1 MGYIQ
6 ACFNMSD
13 STAYEW
19 AYWNKKRFRVF
30 ADENKS
36 RSRGV
41 TGNNVIADTG
51 RIVIGTRYNLG
62 FQINDKVVFRGK
74 TYIITDVN
82 DSAHEVQPQ
91 AMQYSAA
98 GNILTT
104 WLYLFEVGQAT
115 REQVCATPVFSLSG
129 TSLTITCDTLN
140 AVIYYTTD
148 GTAPSSLSTKYTA
161 PISTTGV
168 DKVYAIALCK
178 GYEKSPIVVWTP

>member
-6 ACFNMSD
+6 ASFQMSD
-13 STAYEW
+13 NTAYEW
-19 AYWNKKRFRVF
+19 AYWKNRRFRVF
-30 ADENKS
+30 TDENKS

-51 RIVIGTRYNLG
+51 RIVVGTRYNLG

-91 AMQYSAA
+91 AMQYAAA

-115 REQVCATPVFSLSG
+115 RAQICAVPTFSLSG
-129 TSLTITCDTLN
+129 STLTIECDTLG

-148 GTAPSSLSTKYTA
+148 GTAPSSLSTKYTT
-161 PISTTGV
+161 PITITGV
-168 DKVYAIALCK
+168 NKVYALAICK
-178 GYEKSPIVVWTP
+178 GFSPSPITVWVP

>member
-1 MGYIQ
+1 MGYVT
-6 ACFNMSD
+6 ATWNMSD
-13 STAYEW
+13 NSAFEW
-19 AYWNKKRFRVF
+19 AYWNNKRFKVYEV
-30 ADENKS
+30 ENKS

-51 RIVIGTRYNLG
+51 RIVVGTRYNLG
-62 FQINDKVVFRGK
+62 FKINDKVVFRGK

-115 REQVCATPVFSLSG
+115 REQICAVPTFSLSG
-129 TSLTITCDTLN
+129 STLTIECDTLG

-161 PISTTGV
+161 EIDITGV
-168 DKVYAIALCK
+168 DKVYALAICK
-178 GYEKSPIVVWTP
+178 GFSPSPITVWVP

>member
-6 ACFNMSD
+6 TCFQMSD
-13 STAYEW
+13 NIAYEW
-19 AYWNKKRFRVF
+19 AYWNNKRFRVF
-30 ADENKS
+30 TDENKS
-36 RSRGV
+36 RSRGI

-62 FQINDKVVFRGK
+62 FKINDSVVFRNK

-82 DSAHEVQPQ
+82 DSSHEVAPQ
-91 AMQYSAA
+91 AMQYAAA
-98 GNILTT
+98 GNVMTT

-115 REQVCATPVFSLSG
+115 RAQTCATPVFSLSG
-129 TSLTITCDTLN
+129 TSLTITCDTLD

-161 PISTTGV
+161 AINVTGV
-168 DKVYAIALCK
+168 DKVYALALCK
-178 GYEKSPIVVWTP
+178 GFAPSPITVWVQ

>member
-1 MGYIQ
+1 MGYVT
-6 ACFNMSD
+6 ATWNMSD
-13 STAYEW
+13 NSAFEW
-19 AYWNKKRFRVF
+19 AYWNKKRFKVY

-62 FQINDKVVFRGK
+62 FKENDTVTFRGK
-74 TYIITDVN
+74 NYVITDVN
-82 DSAHEVQPQ
+82 DSSHEVAPQ
-91 AMQYSAA
+91 AMQYAAA

-115 REQVCATPVFSLSG
+115 RAQICAVPTFSLSG
-129 TSLTITCDTLN
+129 STLTIECDTLG

-148 GTAPSSLSTKYTA
+148 ETAPSSLSTKYTA
-161 PISTTGV
+161 PITITGV
-168 DKVYAIALCK
+168 NKVYALAICK
-178 GYEKSPIVVWTP
+178 GFSPSPITVWVP

>member
-6 ACFNMSD
+6 ASFQISD
-13 STAYEW
+13 NNAFEW
-19 AYWNKKRFRVF
+19 AYWNNKRFKVYEV
-30 ADENKS
+30 ENKS

-51 RIVIGTRYNLG
+51 HIVIGTRYNLG
-62 FQINDKVVFRGK
+62 FMINDTVFFRGK
-74 TYIITDVN
+74 TYIITDGN
-82 DSAHEVQPQ
+82 NSAKEVSPQ
-91 AMQYSAA
+91 AMQYAA
-98 GNILTT
+98 AKYNLTT

-115 REQVCATPVFSLSG
+115 REQTCATPTFTLSG

>member
-19 AYWNKKRFRVF
+19 AYWNKKRFRVC

-82 DSAHEVQPQ
+82 
-91 AMQYSAA
+91 
-98 GNILTT
+98 
-104 WLYLFEVGQAT
+104 LYLFEVGQAT
-115 REQVCATPVFSLSG
+115 REQTCATPVFSLSG
-129 TSLTITCDTLN
+129 TSLAITCDTLD
-140 AVIYYTTD
+140 AVIYYTTN

-161 PISTTGV
+161 EINITGV
-168 DKVYAIALCK
+168 DKVYALAICK
-178 GYEKSPIVVWTP
+178 GFAPSPITVWVP

>member
-6 ACFNMSD
+6 ACFQMSD

-19 AYWNKKRFRVF
+19 AYWNKKRFRVY

-62 FQINDKVVFRGK
+62 FKINDKVVFRGK

-91 AMQYSAA
+91 AIQYSAA

-104 WLYLFEVGQAT
+104 WLY
-115 REQVCATPVFSLSG
+115 VFSLSG
-129 TSLTITCDTLN
+129 TSLTITCDTLD

-148 GTAPSSLSTKYTA
+148 GKAPSSLSTKYTA
-161 PISTTGV
+161 KIDITGV
-168 DKVYAIALCK
+168 DKVYALSICK
-178 GYEKSPIVVWTP
+178 GFAPSPITVWVP

>member
-1 MGYIQ
+1 MGYVT
-6 ACFNMSD
+6 ATWNMSD
-13 STAYEW
+13 NSAFEW

-51 RIVIGTRYNLG
+51 RIVVGTRYNLG

-115 REQVCATPVFSLSG
+115 REQTCATPVFSLSG
-129 TSLTITCDTLN
+129 TSLAITCDTLD

-168 DKVYAIALCK
+168 DKVYAIAICK
-178 GYEKSPIVVWTP
+178 GFSPSPITVWVP